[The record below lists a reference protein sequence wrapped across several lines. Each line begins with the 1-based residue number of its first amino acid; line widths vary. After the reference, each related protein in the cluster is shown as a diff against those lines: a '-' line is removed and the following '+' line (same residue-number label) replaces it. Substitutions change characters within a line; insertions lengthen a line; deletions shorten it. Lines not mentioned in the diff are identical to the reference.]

1 VFNSH
6 WRAHGR
12 RVLVLLMSLASVA
25 GVAVASSPPARAA
38 SESANSVFVRGAD
51 GALWWRQ
58 HASAGWSAWQSFGG
72 AIVGNP
78 AVGSSTSRTMVFVRG
93 TDDGLWWQQ
102 FDGTSWSG
110 WQSGGGVLT
119 EQPATATVGGTHYVF
134 VRGSDDGLWWQ
145 RFDGAGWSGWQYGG
159 GVLTSEPV
167 VVTNGSTVSIFVRGT
182 DDGLW
187 WRRLDGSTLGP
198 WQSGGGVLTSAPA
211 VVASNGIVYV
221 YVRGT
226 DQGLWWRRSE
236 GSSLGP
242 WQWGGGVLASAPAV
256 AASSG
261 SLYVYVRGVD
271 DGLWW
276 RRSNGS
282 TLGPWTARGGVLTAD
297 PTGAADG
304 STVNVFVRGSDNGIY
319 WTQLVG
325 PMQSWSS
332 LAGLSASSQ
341 PIGSSGPLINAAPPP
356 PPTGLGFDTCE
367 APPLTTMR
375 TWRLYSPY
383 TSVGVYFGGRNRT
396 CTNAALGS
404 RVWTSEAVK
413 QGWRLLPIYV
423 GLQAPCT
430 SATRTA
436 LMSTDPTT
444 AAQQAREEADD
455 AVTRAAAAG
464 VGRTIYFDMEA
475 YSTNDPGC
483 TAVVQAFMSAW
494 TERVRARGYRAGMY
508 SSLCSGVRDQAA
520 VYDNPGY
527 HRLDVIWIAAWNN
540 RPNIFGFGPPCALS
554 DALWSQQQRIHQYVG
569 EVVETWGGVTLPIDK
584 NAVDVQD

>member
-6 WRAHGR
+6 RRAYGR
-12 RVLVLLMSLASVA
+12 RVLVLLISLASVA

-78 AVGSSTSRTMVFVRG
+78 AVASSTSRTMVFVRG

-110 WQSGGGVLT
+110 WQYGGGVLT
-119 EQPATATVGGTHYVF
+119 AQPATATVAGAHYVF
-134 VRGSDDGLWWQ
+134 VRGSDNGLWWQ

-182 DDGLW
+182 DEGLW
-187 WRRLDGSTLGP
+187 WRRLDGSSLGP
-198 WQSGGGVLTSAPA
+198 WQAGGGVLTSAPA
-211 VVASNGIVYV
+211 VVASN
-221 YVRGT
+221 
-226 DQGLWWRRSE
+226 
-236 GSSLGP
+236 
-242 WQWGGGVLASAPAV
+242 
-256 AASSG
+256 G

-297 PTGAADG
+297 PAGAADG

-325 PMQSWSS
+325 PTQIWSS

-341 PIGSSGPLINAAPPP
+341 PVGSSGPLINAAPPP

-396 CTNAALGS
+396 CTNAVLGS

-444 AAQQAREEADD
+444 AAQQAREEAND
-455 AVTRAAAAG
+455 AATRAAAAG

-494 TERVRARGYRAGMY
+494 TEQVRARGYRAGMY

-554 DALWSQQQRIHQYVG
+554 DSLWSQQQRIHQYVG